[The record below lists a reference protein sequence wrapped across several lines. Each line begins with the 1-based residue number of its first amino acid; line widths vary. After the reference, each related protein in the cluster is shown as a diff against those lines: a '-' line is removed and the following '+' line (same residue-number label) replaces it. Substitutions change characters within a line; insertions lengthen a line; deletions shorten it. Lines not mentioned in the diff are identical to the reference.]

1 MAIEGKPKVLV
12 VFYSMYGNTAALA
25 KAIVQGA
32 EENGAEVRIKQVKEL
47 IPQETIEANEQLKK
61 AKEALADIGIAT
73 MDDLEWADGV
83 AFGSPTRYGTMTAQ
97 MKEYIDQTGALWA
110 AGKLVDKVAGFFTS
124 TATLHGGQESTL
136 LSMITPALHF
146 GMIPVGVP
154 YAEAECMFE
163 LTVGGGTPYGA
174 SSVSGPNGDRPPTEN
189 DLKVARVLGARIA
202 KVAARMIGIATERK
216 AA

>member
-1 MAIEGKPKVLV
+1 MATETKPKVLV

-25 KAIVQGA
+25 RTVAQGA
-32 EENGAEVRIKQVKEL
+32 EEAGAEVRVRQVQEL
-47 IPQETIEANEQLKK
+47 IPKETIEGNEQLKA
-61 AKEALADIGIAT
+61 AKEKLADIEIAT

-97 MKEYIDQTGALWA
+97 MKQFIDQTGALWA

-124 TATLHGGQESTL
+124 TSTLHGGQESTL
-136 LSMITPALHF
+136 LSMITPILHF

-154 YAEAECMFE
+154 YAEATCMFE
-163 LTVGGGTPYGA
+163 MEVGGGTPYGA
-174 SSVSGPNGDRPPTEN
+174 SSVSGPNSDRPPTAN
-189 DLKVARVLGARIA
+189 DVTVAGVLGGRIARIS
-202 KVAARMIGIATERK
+202 ARMIGVGSERK